1 MPEFR
6 GAPHRRSPNSS
17 TNLGPL
23 HAGHLG
29 KAAVTF
35 RKRLRLAGF
44 LSGAVLVIAPVAIEL
59 LFYSGSLS
67 PEAPLVETLGIL
79 AAGGLLGGGAGYVV
93 VEVFHWVWVSGVFQ
107 RNYVHDSLKR
117 CPHA

>member
-1 MPEFR
+1 MN
-6 GAPHRRSPNSS
+6 RSSKKFS
-17 TNLGPL
+17 V
-23 HAGHLG
+23 

-67 PEAPLVETLGIL
+67 PEASLVETLEIL

-93 VEVFHWVWVSGVFQ
+93 VEVFHWVAQSAASFKGTTCTTV
-107 RNYVHDSLKR
+107 
-117 CPHA
+117 